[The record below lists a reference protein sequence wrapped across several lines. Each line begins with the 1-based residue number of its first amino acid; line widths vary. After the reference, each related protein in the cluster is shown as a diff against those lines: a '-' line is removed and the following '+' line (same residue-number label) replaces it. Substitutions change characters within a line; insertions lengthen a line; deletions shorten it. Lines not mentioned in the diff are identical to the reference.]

1 MDSGM
6 CTRSMCNMYLPS
18 LTLMVRVAK
27 ESQKKGKFIQG
38 KFQRS
43 FQILLEIGLG
53 ALTSKYVTCY
63 TELGNSSQP
72 SID

>member
-1 MDSGM
+1 
-6 CTRSMCNMYLPS
+6 
-18 LTLMVRVAK
+18 MVRVAK